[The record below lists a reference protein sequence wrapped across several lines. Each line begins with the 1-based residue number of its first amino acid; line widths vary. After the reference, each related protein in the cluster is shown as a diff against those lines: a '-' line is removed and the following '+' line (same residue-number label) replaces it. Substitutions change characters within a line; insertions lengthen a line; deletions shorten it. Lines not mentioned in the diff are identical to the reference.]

1 MEQPDLVLMG
11 RAAGAFG
18 VRGELRVFSFAEDDA
33 LFAAGGVLWAG
44 ANPESA
50 RPLTM
55 VSVRPHAGRL
65 LFTCRELTSREEA
78 EALKGAFVYLPASV
92 LPALGADEYYWYQL
106 TGLMVAG
113 EDGEPLG
120 RVAGVASFGA
130 QETWLVRDQRGRE
143 LLVPILEGVIRE
155 LDLKRKRAVLRLPEG
170 LLEAQQLGGPGPDRP
185 AGT

>member
-113 EDGEPLG
+113 EDGEPRG
-120 RVAGVASFGA
+120 GWRGWRPSGPRRPGWCATNGGGSFWFPSWKA
-130 QETWLVRDQRGRE
+130 
-143 LLVPILEGVIRE
+143 
-155 LDLKRKRAVLRLPEG
+155 
-170 LLEAQQLGGPGPDRP
+170 
-185 AGT
+185 